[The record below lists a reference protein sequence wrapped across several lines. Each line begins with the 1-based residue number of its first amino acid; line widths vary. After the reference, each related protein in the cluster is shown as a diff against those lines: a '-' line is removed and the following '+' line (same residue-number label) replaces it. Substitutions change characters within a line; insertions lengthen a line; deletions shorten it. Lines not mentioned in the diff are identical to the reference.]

1 MKCLLTFSV
10 HIYLSSLL
18 LGPQFARGNLKLS
31 EVLCESKA
39 TILYRAT
46 AEGVRD
52 KPIDVT
58 VKALRGQYMCQFL
71 FALLYALRQLVNL
84 LASLSNYPI
93 TLPII
98 HSLCVSAETATEDEL
113 RLMYYEIDQLSYLEH
128 PNLVSLLRVC
138 SVEREHLTTHTHTKK
153 QTKTT

>member
-1 MKCLLTFSV
+1 MSPNVLCTYLP
-10 HIYLSSLL
+10 HHLSSLL

-58 VKALRGQYMCQFL
+58 VKALRGQYIWQFL

-98 HSLCVSAETATEDEL
+98 HSLCVCRNCNRGRAETDVL
-113 RLMYYEIDQLSYLEH
+113 
-128 PNLVSLLRVC
+128 
-138 SVEREHLTTHTHTKK
+138 
-153 QTKTT
+153 